1 MNDPR
6 SDADIHALSGA
17 YAVDALD
24 DLERASFERH
34 LERCAACREEVASL
48 QVAAAHL
55 ADIEPVQ
62 PPAAMRDRV
71 LAEIRTVRPLPPVVA
86 DAAARRRTS
95 RWRPLLVAAS
105 IVAAVGAGTVI
116 VDQVT
121 GDDSSQ
127 TVTAAERVLA
137 AGDAVS
143 VSARMPGGARAR
155 VVHSAKEGKAVL
167 VASGMSALPDGKV
180 YELWLQH
187 DDVMVPAG
195 LFENGDGTV
204 LFEGDPNTAQAA
216 GITIEPAGGSPEP
229 TTAPIALFDFSK
241 AT

>member
-1 MNDPR
+1 MNDH
-6 SDADIHALSGA
+6 DIHALSGA

-24 DLERASFERH
+24 DLERARFERH
-34 LERCAACREEVASL
+34 LENCSVCRDEVGSL
-48 QVAAAHL
+48 QETTAEL
-55 ADIEPVQ
+55 AELSATT
-62 PPAAMRDRV
+62 PPPMLRSRV
-71 LAEIRTVRPLPPVVA
+71 LDEIRSVRPLPPETQPTTPH
-86 DAAARRRTS
+86 RRVRGS
-95 RWRPLLVAAS
+95 RWRPFLVAAS
-105 IVAAVGAGTVI
+105 VVAAIGVGAVV
-116 VDQVT
+116 VDQIT
-121 GDDSSQ
+121 GDETTQ

-143 VSARMPGGARAR
+143 VAAKMPGGATAR
-155 VVHSAKEGKAVL
+155 VVHSASEGKAVL
-167 VASGMSALPDGKV
+167 VASGMKDLPEGKV

-195 LFENGDGTV
+195 LFRNGSGTV

-229 TTAPIALFDFSK
+229 TSAPVALFDLTR